1 LRTIRIIEIVNVTP
15 IGRRRHR
22 HRNGLHLLFRV
33 RRPPCAH
40 RAGDVDVVT
49 GLIHREAKIK
59 RADGAVLP
67 HDNLIRL
74 KLSGGLEREDTGVA
88 RPPQL
93 LGRKPVAGAEIN
105 LLGHLSSVGYV
116 AT

>member
-1 LRTIRIIEIVNVTP
+1 MI
-15 IGRRRHR
+15 
-22 HRNGLHLLFRV
+22 
-33 RRPPCAH
+33 
-40 RAGDVDVVT
+40 T
-49 GLIHREAKIK
+49 GLIHREAQTE
-59 RADGAVLP
+59 RPHGAILP
-67 HDNLIRL
+67 HDDLVRL
-74 KLSGGLEREDTGVA
+74 ELSGGLEREDTGVA